1 MMKLLG
7 WVYRLTICSMSQKT
21 QDLVWEGK
29 LKLRSGTEFPQSS
42 EGQKQKQ
49 LYQENKLPIP
59 QSIFGTFEL
68 EREIPRVTMQ
78 FQFLFLQ
85 CWIAEYLEFCWYALI
100 KINTCAML
108 RLGERK
114 RGKRKL
120 DVLSANY
127 TKTFT
132 FILSGN
138 IYWLQYVPHIFEGV
152 WYNLMSKSRYNACLH
167 WTYNHILLKV
177 SGILWCAKVDIMTVF
192 TELTITEWVNSLI
205 KSFYKWK

>member
-1 MMKLLG
+1 MKLLG
-7 WVYRLTICSMSQKT
+7 WVYRLTICSMPQKT

-59 QSIFGTFEL
+59 QSIFGNIWLGEGNSKK
-68 EREIPRVTMQ
+68 VTMQ

-100 KINTCAML
+100 ATNTCAML
-108 RLGERK
+108 RLGVWK
-114 RGKRKL
+114 RGKEEI
-120 DVLSANY
+120 DVLSNY

-138 IYWLQYVPHIFEGV
+138 IYWISICTTYFWG
-152 WYNLMSKSRYNACLH
+152 CL
-167 WTYNHILLKV
+167 I
-177 SGILWCAKVDIMTVF
+177 
-192 TELTITEWVNSLI
+192 
-205 KSFYKWK
+205 